1 MEAVSNKKK
10 QIHHLSHVESEM
22 AGPPPPPP
30 PEARKGFMRRMFP
43 FLLAA
48 NLFVGVYVLVR
59 TYRKDSGKKE
69 AATDPAAATAST
81 SSAATAEKPAE
92 PIAVPRE
99 QLPPIPE
106 DEQHQVYKWML
117 EEKRKIKPR
126 NAAEKKKLN
135 EEKALLKEFI
145 RMGSLPSL

>member
-1 MEAVSNKKK
+1 MAAHGKPKPAGP
-10 QIHHLSHVESEM
+10 

-30 PEARKGFMRRMFP
+30 AEAKKSFMRRMFP

-59 TYRKDSGKKE
+59 TYQKDSGKKD
-69 AATDPAAATAST
+69 AAPTAST

-92 PIAVPRE
+92 PIAAPRKV
-99 QLPPIPE
+99 LPPIPE
-106 DEQHQVYKWML
+106 DEQRQLYKWML
-117 EEKRKIKPR
+117 EEKRKIKPQ
-126 NAAEKKKLN
+126 NAAEKKKLD

-145 RMGSLPSL
+145 RAGSLPSL